1 MDIRI
6 DDLQG
11 EAIKALLQE
20 HMDDMHASSPP
31 ESVHALDLAALR
43 HPDITFWTAWDGD
56 ELMGCGALKQHSLE
70 HAELKSMRTA
80 RTHLR
85 KGAARTMLRHILA
98 AARAKGFQRISLETG
113 TPAPFVAAQKLY
125 ASEGFVACGPFA
137 SYVLDP
143 YSVFMTKALTADE
156 PALC

>member
-11 EAIKALLQE
+11 SAIQALLQE
-20 HMDDMHASSPP
+20 HMDDMHSSSPP
-31 ESVHALDLAALR
+31 ESVHALDIDALR

-56 ELMGCGALKQHSLE
+56 ELMGCGALKQLSAE
-70 HAELKSMRTA
+70 HAELKSMRAA
-80 RTHLR
+80 RAHLR
-85 KGAARTMLRHILA
+85 KGVASTMLRHILA
-98 AARAKGFQRISLETG
+98 AAQARSFQRISLETG

-125 ASEGFVACGPFA
+125 VSEGFVECGPFA

-143 YSVFMTKALTADE
+143 YSVFMSKVLHADA

>member
-11 EAIKALLQE
+11 SAIQALLQE
-20 HMDDMHASSPP
+20 HMDDMHSSSPP
-31 ESVHALDLAALR
+31 ESVHALDLDALR
-43 HPDITFWTAWDGD
+43 HPDITFWTAWEGD
-56 ELMGCGALKQHSLE
+56 ELMGCGALKQLSPE
-70 HAELKSMRTA
+70 HAELKSMRTT

-85 KGAARTMLRHILA
+85 KGVARAMLRHILA
-98 AARAKGFQRISLETG
+98 AAQAKGFQRISLETG

-125 ASEGFVACGPFA
+125 ASEGFVECGPFA

-143 YSVFMTKALTADE
+143 YSVFMSKML
-156 PALC
+156 

>member
-11 EAIKALLQE
+11 SAIQALLQE
-20 HMDDMHASSPP
+20 HMDDMHSSSPP
-31 ESVHALDLAALR
+31 ESVHALDIEALR
-43 HPDITFWTAWDGD
+43 QPNITFWTAWDGD
-56 ELMGCGALKQHSLE
+56 ELMGCGALKQLSPE

-85 KGAARTMLRHILA
+85 KGVARAMLRHILA
-98 AARAKGFQRISLETG
+98 AAQAKGFQRISLETG
-113 TPAPFVAAQKLY
+113 TPEPFVAAQKLY
-125 ASEGFVACGPFA
+125 ASEGFVECGPFA
-137 SYVLDP
+137 NYVLDP
-143 YSVFMTKALTADE
+143 YSLFMTKALSADE